1 MRQASKEKKR
11 IVQEGYRRWKNTQ
24 EYTPCTAE
32 DKPDYLATCGV
43 YHRCD
48 GLAERGERI
57 RRNENEHGD
66 RRWVLHRTGC
76 ICGEFVSSCPY
87 CAAKLNEGEGEL
99 YLLRAN
105 GYQFREKNYR
115 SYYGLDEVDGNG
127 E

>member
-1 MRQASKEKKR
+1 MVTQGEPHLPHYTGEKMRQASKEKKR
-11 IVQEGYRRWKNTQ
+11 IVQEGYRRWKNAE

-48 GLAERGERI
+48 GLTEQGERI

-76 ICGEFVSSCPY
+76 IW
-87 CAAKLNEGEGEL
+87 
-99 YLLRAN
+99 AN
-105 GYQFREKNYR
+105 
-115 SYYGLDEVDGNG
+115 S
-127 E
+127 